1 MKLLPLMCV
10 ASLLIAGSMAQAQQ
24 PPAGKGTAASP
35 PTNGQKGQPNQVNAQ
50 PAVTLQA
57 PLHSAHH
64 FAIPNVSAP
73 AVTPELWVYSQE
85 WRRHDDPAEAV
96 RRKAEMKADQ
106 RLSRLGAMKWFGF
119 SNARPQASTTPF
131 MGVYSP
137 AWIGNGWDR
146 YDWAGVGS
154 TNNVVRVETYEVRR

>member
-1 MKLLPLMCV
+1 MKLFHPICV
-10 ASLLIAGSMAQAQQ
+10 ACLVAVGSIAHGQQ
-24 PPAGKGTAASP
+24 PPAGKSAAP
-35 PTNGQKGQPNQVNAQ
+35 PLVTKGQVNAQ

-57 PLHSAHH
+57 PLPSAHH
-64 FAIPNVSAP
+64 FAIPNVTAP
-73 AVTPELWVYSQE
+73 PATPELWVYSQE
-85 WRRHDDPAEAV
+85 WRRHDDPAQAV

-106 RLSRLGAMKWFGF
+106 RLGRLGAMKWFGF

-131 MGVYSP
+131 MGIYSP

-154 TNNVVRVETYEVRR
+154 NNSVVRVETYEVRR